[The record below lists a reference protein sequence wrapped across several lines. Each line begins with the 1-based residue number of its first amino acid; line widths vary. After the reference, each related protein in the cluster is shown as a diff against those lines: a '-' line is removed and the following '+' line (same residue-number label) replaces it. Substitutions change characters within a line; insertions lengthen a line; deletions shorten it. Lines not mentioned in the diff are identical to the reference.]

1 MARPS
6 GAPSTAASVNTPSRT
21 HRPCDTPSPPTAL
34 LYLAA
39 PSRTE
44 KFCGTHGRADDHGDK
59 KNAEA
64 RIDDIER
71 QIEHRRVLAPEKADV
86 IERSRQRPGKNAA
99 DQDGVRERDGALCRG
114 GEQAINKIE
123 CDLLLVPHQE
133 GIGPEDDPDE
143 QDHQNF

>member
-59 KNAEA
+59 ENAEA

-71 QIEHRRVLAPEKADV
+71 QIEHRRVFAPEKANV
-86 IERSRQRPGKNAA
+86 IERARQRPGKNAA
-99 DQDGVRERDGALCRG
+99 DQGGARQGGVALGRG
-114 GEQAINKIE
+114 GEQAVNQIE
-123 CDLLLVPHQE
+123 CDLLPVAHQKRV
-133 GIGPEDDPDE
+133 GPEDDPDE
-143 QDHQNF
+143 